1 MLGTE
6 SRVQQNLYT
15 QALPSQKA
23 DQQNQVKSF
32 QTPNRPHTNS
42 SSHSLLLDLSSSS
55 AKSRDQEMVVVAH
68 FQNQSKRRVLFNK
81 FQISELEKRFQKQR
95 YLTAQERQDLAR
107 SIGLTSTQVKI
118 WFQNNRYKMKRSAHG
133 NATNA
138 SLHTAPTELDHSPP
152 NIATFWCNGNASSL
166 EATPR
171 PESELAFPHMPLIGR
186 TRTSQQQECAMIQL
200 QTPSV
205 SKSVPQ
211 AWVEEEKEMTD
222 DPRHIWHTLA
232 DLLRDRMPTNKEV
245 DGEGMLT

>member
-1 MLGTE
+1 MTSKSLIPCPNRISVTSIFSVRHILGLEDGQKTTPLDASIPKSSSLSETKGIESNDNTLDANTHGFAPTNIMPLLPNSRSHMLGTE

-107 SIGLTSTQVKI
+107 SIGLTSTQV
-118 WFQNNRYKMKRSAHG
+118 QA
-133 NATNA
+133 
-138 SLHTAPTELDHSPP
+138 
-152 NIATFWCNGNASSL
+152 
-166 EATPR
+166 
-171 PESELAFPHMPLIGR
+171 LAG
-186 TRTSQQQECAMIQL
+186 TSDGPIQHFCEMGGL
-200 QTPSV
+200 V
-205 SKSVPQ
+205 SKLIFYS
-211 AWVEEEKEMTD
+211 
-222 DPRHIWHTLA
+222 
-232 DLLRDRMPTNKEV
+232 
-245 DGEGMLT
+245 